1 MASAFIALG
10 SNLGDREATLR
21 SALRDLNVTPGIHLL
36 RFSTFHETEPVGG
49 PPGQARYLNA
59 AAEIETE
66 LDPPALLA
74 DLLAIEQK
82 HGRVRGM
89 KDDPRTLDLDILL
102 YDDLVRADPDPMIP
116 HPRMHER
123 RFVLAPLAEI
133 APQVRHPVTGKTAEQ
148 LLNELESASSDGSAM
163 LAGMNA
169 LVTGSTS
176 GIGAA
181 ISLALTSHGANVIRH
196 GRRLVPGAV
205 AADLRDAEAPG
216 KLVSEVW
223 QRTGGLDVCVLNAGA
238 DVLTGDAAKWP
249 FERKLAELLAVDVTA
264 TMLMARDVGGRM
276 LQRGRGVILTMSW
289 DQAETGMEGDSGQL
303 FAATKAAIAGFT
315 KSLAKTLAPRVRV
328 NALAPGWIQT
338 KWGSQASDV
347 WQERVRRET
356 PMARWGTPEDVAA
369 AAVWLCS
376 PAASFIT
383 GQVIRVN
390 GGAVV

>member
-21 SALRDLNVTPGIHLL
+21 SALRDLNETRGIHLL

-49 PPGQARYLNA
+49 PPSQSRYLNA

-66 LDPPALLA
+66 LAPPALLA
-74 DLLAIEQK
+74 TLLQIEEK
-82 HGRVRGM
+82 HGRVRGE
-89 KDDPRTLDLDILL
+89 KDAPRTLDLDILL
-102 YDDLVRADPDPMIP
+102 FEDLVRSDGDPVIP

-133 APQVRHPVTGKTAEQ
+133 APQVRHPVFGKTIEQ
-148 LLNELESASSDGSAM
+148 ILNEIESALSSRGET
-163 LAGMNA
+163 LKGMNA

-181 ISLALTSHGANVIRH
+181 IALALKSHGASVIRH

-205 AADLRDAEAPG
+205 AADLRDAEAPA

-264 TMLMARDVGGRM
+264 TMLMARDVGQRM
-276 LQRGRGVILTMSW
+276 RQRGRGVILTMSW

-315 KSLAKTLAPRVRV
+315 KSLAKSLAPQVRV

-347 WQERVRRET
+347 WHERVRRET
-356 PMARWGTPEDVAA
+356 PMGRWGTPEDVAA

>member
-49 PPGQARYLNA
+49 PPGQSRYLNA

-66 LDPPALLA
+66 LDPPGLLAALLR
-74 DLLAIEQK
+74 IEAK
-82 HGRVRGM
+82 HGRVRGE
-89 KDDPRTLDLDILL
+89 KDAPRTLDLDILL
-102 YDDLVRADPDPMIP
+102 YEDLVRSDGDPVIP

-133 APQVRHPVTGKTAEQ
+133 APQVRHPVFGKTIEQ
-148 LLNELESASSDGSAM
+148 LFSEIENAFSGRGETLK
-163 LAGMNA
+163 GMKA

-181 ISLALTSHGANVIRH
+181 IALALNSQGASVIRH

-205 AADLRDAEAPG
+205 AADLRDAEAPA

-223 QRTGGLDVCVLNAGA
+223 QRTGGLDICVLNAGA
-238 DVLTGDAAKWP
+238 DVLTGESAKWP
-249 FERKLAELLAVDVTA
+249 FARKLAELLAVDVTA
-264 TMLMARDVGGRM
+264 TMVMARDVGERM
-276 LQRGRGVILTMSW
+276 RQRGCGVILTMSW

-315 KSLAKTLAPRVRV
+315 KSLAKSLAPQVRV

-347 WQERVRRET
+347 WHERVRRET
-356 PMARWGTPEDVAA
+356 PMGRWGTPDDVAA

-376 PAASFIT
+376 PASSFVT